1 MQQKEGWLASKAQQF
16 RGHWADELDGA
27 AMYRALAERAD
38 GEQREIFLELA
49 LAEERHAAHWAAK
62 LVELGEPEPRPEQHR
77 RGLRTRLVAWLARR
91 LGTATVLPIVERA
104 EVADAGHYDGVP
116 DASVAMATDERIHA
130 RVLAGLT
137 PSSARGGGIMR
148 GERWHRGDA
157 SGALRAAIFG
167 VNDGLVSNL
176 ALVMGVTGG
185 SGDRRLLLLAGVA
198 GLLAGAFSMGAG
210 EYISVTSQREL
221 FERELALEAEEID
234 ALPDEEANE
243 LALIYRAKGVGREEA
258 EAMAARIMRDRTTA
272 LDTMAREEL
281 GLNPDEL
288 GSPWGV
294 AVSSFLSFA
303 AGAVVPVLP
312 WLAASGTAAFATSVA
327 LSVIALFLVGAGISL
342 LTGRSLLQSGARQ
355 LLVGGLAAAATF
367 GIGRLIGVSAS

>member
-1 MQQKEGWLASKAQQF
+1 LASKAQQF
-16 RGHWADELDGA
+16 REHWADEMDGA
-27 AMYRALAERAD
+27 ATYRALAERAA

-49 LAEERHAAHWAAK
+49 RAEERHARHWAAK
-62 LVELGEPEPRPEQHR
+62 LVEAGEPAPRPQDHR
-77 RGLRTRLVAWLARR
+77 RRAKTRLLAWLARR
-91 LGTATVLPIVERA
+91 FGPGAVLPLVERA
-104 EVADAGHYDGVP
+104 EVADAGHYDGVA
-116 DASVAMATDERIHA
+116 DATAAMATDERIHA

-137 PSSARGGGIMR
+137 PSTARAGGIMR

-157 SGALRAAIFG
+157 SGALRAAVFG

-185 SGDRRLLLLAGVA
+185 MVDRRLILLAGLA

-210 EYISVTSQREL
+210 EYVSVTSQREL
-221 FERELALEAEEID
+221 FQRELALEAEEIQ
-234 ALPDEEANE
+234 AMPDEEANE
-243 LALIYRAKGVGREEA
+243 LALIYRAKGVSREEA
-258 EAMAARIMRDRTTA
+258 EAMAARIMRDRGTA

-294 AVSSFLSFA
+294 ATSSFVSFA

-312 WLAASGTAAFATSVA
+312 WLVASGAAAVAWSVA
-327 LSVIALFLVGAGISL
+327 LSAVALLLVGAGISL
-342 LTGRSLLQSGARQ
+342 LTGRSVAWSAARQ

-367 GIGRLIGVSAS
+367 GIGRLIGVSVS

>member
-1 MQQKEGWLASKAQQF
+1 LASKAREF
-16 RGHWADELDGA
+16 REHWADEMDGA
-27 AMYRALAERAD
+27 AMYRALADRAD

-49 LAEERHAAHWAAK
+49 GAEERHAAHWAAK
-62 LVELGEPEPRPEQHR
+62 LVALGEPEPRPEQHR
-77 RGLRTRLVAWLARR
+77 RGLRARLVAWLARR
-91 LGTATVLPIVERA
+91 FGTRAVLPLVERA
-104 EVADAGHYDGVP
+104 EIADAGHYDGVA
-116 DASVAMATDERIHA
+116 DATVAMATDERIHA

-137 PSSARGGGIMR
+137 PSMARAGGIMR

-185 SGDRRLLLLAGVA
+185 TADRRLILLAGVA

-221 FERELALEAEEID
+221 FEREIALEAEEIQ
-234 ALPDEEANE
+234 AMPDEEANE

-258 EAMAARIMRDRTTA
+258 EAMAARIMRDRNTA

-294 AVSSFLSFA
+294 AISSFVSFA

-312 WLAASGTAAFATSVA
+312 WLIGSGTAAFVASIA
-327 LSVIALFLVGAGISL
+327 LSVLALFLVGAGISL

-367 GIGRLIGVSAS
+367 GIGRLIGVSVS

>member
-1 MQQKEGWLASKAQQF
+1 
-16 RGHWADELDGA
+16 
-27 AMYRALAERAD
+27 
-38 GEQREIFLELA
+38 
-49 LAEERHAAHWAAK
+49 
-62 LVELGEPEPRPEQHR
+62 
-77 RGLRTRLVAWLARR
+77 
-91 LGTATVLPIVERA
+91 
-104 EVADAGHYDGVP
+104 
-116 DASVAMATDERIHA
+116 
-130 RVLAGLT
+130 
-137 PSSARGGGIMR
+137 
-148 GERWHRGDA
+148 
-157 SGALRAAIFG
+157 ALRAAIFG

-185 SGDRRLLLLAGVA
+185 TADRRLILLAGVA

-221 FERELALEAEEID
+221 FEREIALEAEEIE
-234 ALPDEEANE
+234 AMPDEEANE

-258 EAMAARIMRDRTTA
+258 EAMAARIMRDRDTA

-294 AVSSFLSFA
+294 AISSSVSFA

-312 WLAASGTAAFATSVA
+312 WLIASGTAAFVASIA
-327 LSVIALFLVGAGISL
+327 LSALALFLVGAGISL

-367 GIGRLIGVSAS
+367 GIGRLIGVSVS